1 MTTIG
6 IVRHGITEWNL
17 LGIAQGSSNI
27 PLNKTGKEQ
36 AIALSERLAVE
47 EEWDLIIASDLER
60 AKETAEIIGAKLG
73 LPISHVDTRL
83 REMNGGEIE
92 GTTEEERLEK
102 WGADWRSLDLGMET
116 REAVAARAT
125 AALQDIV
132 KDFPGKRVLIV
143 SHGGLIGLTLK
154 SLLPEQFK
162 KTLLDNTSITILK
175 NLEGAWQCPLY
186 NCTRHLEG
194 KVFAQ

>member
-6 IVRHGITEWNL
+6 FVRHGITEWNV

-27 PLNKTGKEQ
+27 PLNKTGREQ
-36 AIALSERLAVE
+36 AAALSERLAAE
-47 EEWDLIIASDLER
+47 EKWDLIIASDLER

-73 LPISHVDTRL
+73 LPISHFDVRL

-116 REAVAARAT
+116 RETIAERGS

-132 KDFPGKRVLIV
+132 KNYPGKRVLVV

-154 SLLPEQFK
+154 SLLPGEFE
-162 KTLLDNTSITILK
+162 KTLLDNTSITILE
-175 NLEGAWQCPLY
+175 NVENAWQCPLY

-194 KVFAQ
+194 KIFAQ

>member
-6 IVRHGITEWNL
+6 IIRHGITEWNI

-27 PLNKTGKEQ
+27 PLNKTGREQ
-36 AIALSERLAVE
+36 ATALSERLAADE
-47 EEWDLIIASDLER
+47 DWDLIIASDLDR
-60 AKETAEIIGAKLG
+60 ARETAEIVGDKLG
-73 LPISHVDTRL
+73 LPVSHFDQRL

-92 GTTEEERLEK
+92 GTTEDERVEK

-116 REAVAARAT
+116 HEAAAERSVAT
-125 AALQDIV
+125 LQDIV
-132 KDFPGKRVLIV
+132 KEHPGKRVLVV

-162 KTLLDNTSITILK
+162 KTSLDNTSITILK
-175 NLEGAWQCPLY
+175 NQDGTWQCPLY
-186 NCTRHLEG
+186 NCTRHLDG